1 MLKRVQHDKERMD
14 HNISLSIIN
23 RQGILFSGRVKA
35 VSSYNEKGLF
45 DILSEHENF
54 ISLIYEKIV
63 IHKNDNQEEQIKIE
77 SGVLRVYKN
86 KVDIYV
92 GILSFPNR

>member
-1 MLKRVQHDKERMD
+1 MDK
-14 HNISLSIIN
+14 NISLSIIN
-23 RQGILFSGRVKA
+23 RQGILFSGKVKA

-63 IHKNDNQEEQIKIE
+63 IHKNDNTKEEVKIDN
-77 SGVLRVYKN
+77 GVLRVYEN
-86 KVDIYV
+86 NVNIYI
-92 GILSFPNR
+92 GI